1 MAVWARQD
9 AGLDGLVHHS
19 DRGVQYLSVRYTQRL
34 ADEGAVASVGSRGD
48 CLLTG

>member
-1 MAVWARQD
+1 M
-9 AGLDGLVHHS
+9 HHF

-34 ADEGAVASVGSRGD
+34 ADEGAVTSVGSTGD